1 MTSAYTISQ
10 LEHGYGGD
18 PVLKLGPC
26 LINQGSVHALIGPN
40 GTGKS
45 TLLNL
50 LAFLTMP
57 DHGQISFCDEKVNVK
72 LLPDL
77 RKRVG
82 YVQQNPYLF
91 NLTVLENIQL
101 GLKLRGV
108 KKQLRQSRAMDII
121 EQFNLVALANKRAH
135 ELSGGEVQKVAIAR
149 ILILEP
155 DILILDEPFT
165 FLDRDFSLILENII
179 TKIREERAQTLIFS
193 IHDYLRAQRLADHV
207 WTLANKKLVVEAPV
221 NIFHGTL
228 HEEQGIFDTGK
239 LKIVLP
245 DDFEACEMIAIE
257 AIHVVI
263 SRTDIHSSMRNTFE
277 GCIKSID
284 QHDHNIVV
292 NIEAGELFTAT
303 ITSSAQDELQLQ
315 VNDIVWVSFKSTGIR
330 AVR

>member
-10 LEHGYGGD
+10 LEHGYGGI

-57 DHGQISFCDEKVNVK
+57 DHGQISFCDEQVNVK

-77 RKRVG
+77 RKCVG

-91 NLTVLENIQL
+91 NLTVLDNIQL

-108 KKQLRQSRAMDII
+108 KKQLRNSRAMDII
-121 EQFNLVALANKRAH
+121 EQFNLGALTNKRAH

>member
-1 MTSAYTISQ
+1 MTSTYTISQ
-10 LEHGYGGD
+10 LEHGYGGV
-18 PVLKLGPC
+18 PVLKLDPC
-26 LINQGSVHALIGPN
+26 AINQGSVHALIGPN

-57 DHGQISFCDEKVNVK
+57 DHGQISFCDEQVNVK

-77 RKRVG
+77 RKCVG

-91 NLTVLENIQL
+91 NLTVLDNIQL

-108 KKQLRQSRAMDII
+108 KKQLRHLRAMDII
-121 EQFNLVALANKRAH
+121 EQFNLGALTNKRAH

-315 VNDIVWVSFKSTGIR
+315 VNDIVWVSFKSTAIR
-330 AVR
+330 AVQ

>member
-10 LEHGYGGD
+10 LEHGYGGV

-57 DHGQISFCDEKVNVK
+57 DHGQISFCDEQVNVK

-77 RKRVG
+77 RKCVG

-91 NLTVLENIQL
+91 NLTVLDNIQL

-108 KKQLRQSRAMDII
+108 KKQLRNARAMDII
-121 EQFNLVALANKRAH
+121 EQFNLGALTNKRAH

-228 HEEQGIFDTGK
+228 HEEQGIFNTGK